1 MNDINE
7 GQLVRPLREA
17 KRTRRDTPVQSRAL
31 GRGQLDAD
39 ARALITAR
47 IFNFAVRLLSHHDV
61 TRPSCTYQIRGKVP
75 RLRGIVR
82 IA

>member
-1 MNDINE
+1 MSGRALGILGGRMKE
-7 GQLVRPLREA
+7 
-17 KRTRRDTPVQSRAL
+17 TRAPVQSRAL

-61 TRPSCTYQIRGKVP
+61 TRPKCTYQIRGKVP
-75 RLRGIVR
+75 RLCGIVR
-82 IA
+82 VA